1 MTAVYS
7 KTKNPLQNQAYHNDS
22 ADDLEGYI
30 SDDAPQTLKLPESQ
44 VRLNSE
50 ILHRES
56 VRTSVVDPEGETN
69 NNNAKNHTTEGFA
82 KTGKDG
88 RGKTATQGKNKK
100 QSSSVNPSTQKGALS
115 LNKPYTGPSASTE
128 LPHNAYSQL
137 TNTKLESNTPS
148 QVLHLTSSFSG
159 ANQRK
164 TKERKTSESSQ
175 DYQAVRMNDYAKTKD
190 QHSKALQDVMHQ
202 REMDECTFV
211 PKINDDDIGKRRS
224 VSEFLEHQKKFQ
236 EKVEN
241 KRKKIQEEVI
251 QKELESD
258 GPHKPEICE
267 GTKKILEKR
276 LETTESEGKVHDRLY
291 KMHKATNAKN
301 VQSISGKDADNLSRK
316 SSQMIGP
323 INTKEEEDQSKIFVP
338 QIHERSKNLKRD
350 DKVQNILYK
359 DALRR
364 QQKSIEQA
372 TAKPKVEPKA
382 ALSSSSKRALAMR
395 FIREFDTYIMEYI
408 EEGGEFIR
416 DYILLNEFLR
426 RLTFLKESEKVD
438 SPCFT
443 PERVLLFDLWYM
455 LHADKYHGVH
465 RRNLL
470 VVLLAIVGL
479 DYQIT
484 KISSQ
489 TEQSLDGKIIE
500 NGMAEKNEGDM
511 AEMESAL
518 KQRKHIGS
526 FDENGNYE
534 LSRDEV
540 NKIHKMFEI
549 WHLNRL
555 SSYDNLGK
563 LQASKNFE
571 DHSYHPEIN
580 ESSKNM
586 AQNHR
591 EKILGNMTK
600 LIEENKIAPP
610 KDSKIT
616 HIDLLI
622 MSKEVIKEKTK
633 KLEGEVRERE
643 VTGCTF
649 KPETTEYIADSLAS
663 QEKNH
668 PNAMPPTAMGK
679 NRALELYSLAKP
691 RTEKKDKDKV
701 EIEYE
706 KSCDECTFQPNISST
721 KNNKYHAQEP
731 TQYYAKGVDQSV
743 YRLRSARQ
751 ERDNLNVKLNER
763 GFHNGKEG
771 SFNFTINETTHK
783 SKASIENLTRKSY
796 ANMKETKGSRE
807 KHQNEDLSS
816 IGNDQSQSMM
826 NSEEKLKT
834 KNRQV
839 IHSGNGDQIF
849 DEHPYRQNHDEHEEE
864 MNMEITREQ
873 VSKTSEDG
881 VKHEIIEHTVE
892 GLMYSHEDHHEDIH
906 LDTENNHEGE
916 NENDERDGEGEG
928 EGEEE
933 EDAENNDKV
942 PLLFVDVNLGQGK
955 SERIVI
961 YEGDDSLTLANKFA
975 DKHGLDSVMK
985 GKLKEMLDSQI
996 AGLLAR
1002 IEEEE
1007 MNSNHSESDHE
1018 HEQEPEHEQEN
1029 HLQVQESDEKE
1040 ENQE

>member
-7 KTKNPLQNQAYHNDS
+7 KTKNPLQNQATGNDS

-56 VRTSVVDPEGETN
+56 ARTSVVDPEGDGN
-69 NNNAKNHTTEGFA
+69 NNTVKNHTGRPDNEEFS
-82 KTGKDG
+82 KPGKDA
-88 RGKTATQGKNKK
+88 RGKEPNQNKNKK
-100 QSSSVNPSTQKGALS
+100 QSTSMNTSSQKGAFS
-115 LNKPYTGPSASTE
+115 LQKPYVGPSASTD

-137 TNTKLESNTPS
+137 TNSKVDSNPS
-148 QVLHLTSSFSG
+148 QVLQLTSTFSG
-159 ANQRK
+159 SNQKK
-164 TKERKTSESSQ
+164 TKERKTSETSQ
-175 DYQAVRMNDYAKTKD
+175 EYQASRMNDYAKTKD

-202 REMDECTFV
+202 REMEECTFI
-211 PKINDDDIGKRRS
+211 PKINDESSGNRRS
-224 VSEFLEHQKKFQ
+224 VSEFLENQKKFL

-251 QKELESD
+251 QKELEND

-267 GTKKILEKR
+267 GTKKILEKKQ
-276 LETTESEGKVHDRLY
+276 ETTENEGKVHDRLY

-301 VQSISGKDADNLSRK
+301 MQSMSGKDSDSLSRK
-316 SSQMIGP
+316 SSHMIGP
-323 INTKEEEDQSKIFVP
+323 VNTKEEEDQSKVFIP
-338 QIHERSKNLKRD
+338 HIHEKSKNLKRE
-350 DKVQNILYK
+350 DKVETILYK

-372 TAKPKVEPKA
+372 TAKPKIESKA
-382 ALSSSSKRALAMR
+382 QLSSSSKKALAMR
-395 FIREFDTYIMEYI
+395 FIREFDTYIVEFL
-408 EEGGEFIR
+408 EEGGEHIR

-455 LHADKYHGVH
+455 LHADKYNGVH

-484 KISSQ
+484 KISNP
-489 TEQSLDGKIIE
+489 TEQSIDGKTLEKPE
-500 NGMAEKNEGDM
+500 NDM
-511 AEMESAL
+511 IEMESAL
-518 KQRKHIGS
+518 KHRKNIG
-526 FDENGNYE
+526 FIDENGNYE
-534 LSRDEV
+534 LSKDEV
-540 NKIHKMFEI
+540 AKIHKMFEI

-555 SSYDNLGK
+555 SSHDNLGK
-563 LQASKNFE
+563 LASSKNFE

-580 ESSKNM
+580 EASKNM

-591 EKILGNMTK
+591 EKQLGNMTK

-622 MSKEVIKEKTK
+622 LSREVIKEKNK
-633 KLEGEVRERE
+633 KLEEEVRERE
-643 VTGCTF
+643 VTDCTF
-649 KPETTEYIADSLAS
+649 KPEVTEYVADSLAS

-668 PNAMPPTAMGK
+668 SNAMPPTSLGK
-679 NRALELYSLAKP
+679 NRAFELYSLAKP
-691 RTEKKDKDKV
+691 RNEKKDKDKV

-721 KNNKYHAQEP
+721 KNNRYHAQEP

-743 YRLRSARQ
+743 YRVRTARV
-751 ERDNLNVKLNER
+751 ERDNLNHKLNDR
-763 GFHNGKEG
+763 AFINGKEG
-771 SFNFTINETTHK
+771 SFSFTINAANHK
-783 SKASIENLTRKSY
+783 SKASIENLTRKSH
-796 ANMKETKGSRE
+796 ANMKEESKDSRE
-807 KHQNEDLSS
+807 KHHNEDLSS
-816 IGNDQSQSMM
+816 INNDQSQSMI

-834 KNRQV
+834 KKGQI
-839 IHSGNGDQIF
+839 IHSGNGDQMF
-849 DEHPYRQNHDEHEEE
+849 DEHPYRQNHEEQEEE
-864 MNMEITREQ
+864 IHMEIVREQ
-873 VSKTSEDG
+873 VSKTTELEVNHENIENAVDG
-881 VKHEIIEHTVE
+881 LID
-892 GLMYSHEDHHEDIH
+892 LNEDHHEDIH
-906 LDTENNHEGE
+906 LDTENNHE
-916 NENDERDGEGEG
+916 NDEREGDD
-928 EGEEE
+928 E
-933 EDAENNDKV
+933 EDNENNDKV

-985 GKLKEMLDSQI
+985 VKLKEMLDSQI

-1007 MNSNHSESDHE
+1007 MNSNHSESDHDHE
-1018 HEQEPEHEQEN
+1018 HEPDHEQEN
-1029 HLQVQESDEKE
+1029 HQIQEIDEKD